1 MAAPV
6 KLFGKDLKA
15 YEDIDIDKLLE
26 TLTEEEL
33 EELGQELIDPDVS
46 LLSINGGMLESMMRH
61 EAWKQIP
68 VLNWCSHGNAS

>member
-1 MAAPV
+1 MFVFVRSDNTMAAPV
-6 KLFGKDLKA
+6 KLFGKDIKA

-46 LLSINGGMLESMMRH
+46 WDCFRY
-61 EAWKQIP
+61 
-68 VLNWCSHGNAS
+68 